1 MRNLAIVA
9 AGIVANV
16 ILGNAADYPDAVDVT
31 DTDPRPAPGWR
42 YDGTAFTPP
51 DYVPPEPVAES
62 RIITN
67 LAFDLRFTAAERVAV
82 EMASLDDPSASAEA
96 RQQAAYIRVSL
107 QRADKASW
115 VDLDAE
121 VTRTSVQQF
130 EARGLIAEGRA
141 TEILD
146 APVQD
151 SERPS

>member
-1 MRNLAIVA
+1 MRDLAIIND
-9 AGIVANV
+9 GIVTNV
-16 ILGNAADYPDAVDVT
+16 IISDAWPGAIDVT
-31 DTDPRPAPGWR
+31 DTDPRPGPGWR
-42 YDGTAFTPP
+42 YDGVAFAPP
-51 DYVPPEPVAES
+51 DYSPPAPVAES

-82 EMASLDDPSASAEA
+82 EMASLDDPSADMGA